1 MAVVLCKSPAAEQA
15 VNGPGQLVAVDGTQ
29 FEESAWKVPVAPLP
43 ALEDG
48 HVERAVHGLRVVGRP
63 VHLHWRVHP
72 VGVEVEVP
80 ARLPQNRLGDV
91 GAVNEVVP
99 AGLVTGPAV
108 VLNQFADQ
116 GSLGM
121 PYSQARTERLGP
133 RHKVQL
139 CGQAAVVP
147 LFGLGQAVQV
157 AFQSLLV
164 GPRCAVDPLEH
175 GLPLIAPP
183 VGTSHLLKGEVA
195 ETSGGRNVR
204 AGTQVDEPVSVAVVG
219 DSSVGGSLASQLG
232 VSITAGD
239 LFDDLALEP
248 VIGKQFERIIG
259 SGLEALEGLVGIDDQ
274 AHPGLDGLQVVLAEC
289 AATG

>member
-1 MAVVLCKSPAAEQA
+1 M
-15 VNGPGQLVAVDGTQ
+15 
-29 FEESAWKVPVAPLP
+29 
-43 ALEDG
+43 
-48 HVERAVHGLRVVGRP
+48 
-63 VHLHWRVHP
+63 
-72 VGVEVEVP
+72 P

-121 PYSQARTERLGP
+121 PYSQARAERLGP

-248 VIGKQFERIIG
+248 VIGKQCERIIG
-259 SGLEALEGLVGIDDQ
+259 SGLEAFEGLVGIDDQ
-274 AHPGLDGLQVVLAEC
+274 PHPGLDDLQVVLAEC